1 MAPFSAPR
9 RIWVTRSQPGAEATA
24 GRLVERGAVA
34 VVAPVL
40 VAAPLDS
47 APLDLAG
54 VDALAFT
61 SAAAVDAFA
70 ALTPRRDLPVFAVGE
85 RTAARAGALG
95 FHPCRSAGGDAR
107 DLAALIAAQGR
118 RPRLVF
124 HPAAEEPA
132 ADLVALLGALGV
144 AARSQA
150 VYRTLATP
158 LAAAP
163 ADIDAVLIHSA
174 KAALRVAAL
183 IGERAS
189 TGLEAFAISEAAA
202 APLAAAGFARIAW
215 PERPSEAL
223 LLQLAAP

>member
-1 MAPFSAPR
+1 MDHAAAPR
-9 RIWVTRSQPGAEATA
+9 RIWVTRSQPGADATA
-24 GRLVERGAVA
+24 RRLIERGAA
-34 VVAPVL
+34 PIVAPVL
-40 VAAPLDS
+40 AAEPLAGAS
-47 APLDLAG
+47 LDLAG
-54 VDALAFT
+54 AEALAFT

-85 RTAARAGALG
+85 RTAARARALG
-95 FHPCRSAGGDAR
+95 FGACASAGGDAR
-107 DLAALIAAQGR
+107 DLAALIAAEAR

-132 ADLVALLGALGV
+132 ADLVALLASLGV

-150 VYRTLATP
+150 VYRTVATP
-158 LAAAP
+158 LAAVP

-183 IGERAS
+183 IGERTPA
-189 TGLEAFAISEAAA
+189 GLEAFALSEAAA
-202 APLAAAGFARIAW
+202 APLAAAGLARIAW